1 MTVGPLELYLAG
13 GRAGRAGGA
22 YVLCTGVSR
31 HRSVIKLLNIN
42 EYSSFQSS
50 RQTSWGCVS
59 DARITRGGEQR
70 TISLNLGWLS
80 RVGSV
85 GSQRLCSAV
94 LRGVD
99 SGNVG
104 GEVTTYVY
112 LRVITQRVNV
122 MKLPDIM
129 YARCGSGRYY
139 TMR

>member
-1 MTVGPLELYLAG
+1 M
-13 GRAGRAGGA
+13 
-22 YVLCTGVSR
+22 
-31 HRSVIKLLNIN
+31 IKLLNIN

-70 TISLNLGWLS
+70 TISFEPRWLSRSVGWLS
-80 RVGSV
+80 TALFGR
-85 GSQRLCSAV
+85 